1 MLKLSNMKNRL
12 HENGTMRLV
21 GAIKGTSNVYKQG
34 RPTCKFQIHIVYY
47 CKQKLWLFFMWRG

>member
-47 CKQKLWLFFMWRG
+47 CKQKL